1 MSKRHHWQ
9 VYRYVK
15 EIKYVNGLGGANFET
30 EREEILI
37 EGSKAKCESFYK
49 KNGGSKNGLHLG
61 YVIPD

>member
-1 MSKRHHWQ
+1 MTERHHWQ

-15 EIKYVNGLGGANFET
+15 VIQHSNGLDGSNFET
-30 EREEILI
+30 EREEILF

-49 KNGGSKNGLHLG
+49 KNGGCKNGLHLG